1 MVNCQDLIGHKGATS
16 PSMHTLVATSQQGV
30 NAYLIKSG
38 WLPYDKG
45 IQEKGESK
53 IGRFG

>member
-1 MVNCQDLIGHKGATS
+1 
-16 PSMHTLVATSQQGV
+16 MHTLVATSHQGV